1 MCPPLPYAKSVLRYD
16 GNQSTTHLSSPQPSA
31 LYDQLSQAA
40 SVAKQFRCPTVSSF
54 RDIWRTVDSLFSTW
68 LKDADSACGDG
79 VGEGDQGSLW
89 GAAGDLDSALAAL
102 NIDASASIGRN
113 GDTASH
119 SGVGTGTVVST
130 ASWLFQGC
138 EQDPD
143 GRPVKAKRLKAPVVP
158 STEPASD
165 GWWTATKK

>member
-1 MCPPLPYAKSVLRYD
+1 MRLEMCR
-16 GNQSTTHLSSPQPSA
+16 LSFNFSSFNFCA

-40 SVAKQFRCPTVSSF
+40 FVAKQFRHPTASSS

-68 LKDADSACGDG
+68 LKDADSASGDG
-79 VGEGDQGSLW
+79 VEEGDQGSLW
-89 GAAGDLDSALAAL
+89 DTASDLDCALRAL
-102 NIDASASIGRN
+102 NIDASAEHRN
-113 GDTASH
+113 GDTPTH
-119 SGVGTGTVVST
+119 SATGTGSGMVVST

-143 GRPVKAKRLKAPVVP
+143 GRPVKAKRLKAPLVP
-158 STEPASD
+158 STESASD

>member
-1 MCPPLPYAKSVLRYD
+1 MLYAVLRYD
-16 GNQSTTHLSSPQPSA
+16 VTHPTSYPSLPKPSA

-40 SVAKQFRCPTVSSF
+40 FVAKQFRCPTASSS

-68 LKDADSACGDG
+68 LKDADSASGDG
-79 VGEGDQGSLW
+79 VGDGDQGSLW
-89 GAAGDLDSALAAL
+89 GAAGDLDSALGAL
-102 NIDASASIGRN
+102 NIDASASIGQN
-113 GDTASH
+113 GDTATH
-119 SGVGTGTVVST
+119 SGTGSGTVVST